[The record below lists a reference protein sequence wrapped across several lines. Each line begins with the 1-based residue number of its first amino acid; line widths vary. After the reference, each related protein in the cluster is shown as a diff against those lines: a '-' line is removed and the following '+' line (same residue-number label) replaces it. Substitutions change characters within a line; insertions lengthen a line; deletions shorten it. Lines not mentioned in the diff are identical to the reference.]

1 MHGNDALS
9 ELGAGLF
16 ADMPELTTVVAHHSG
31 LEALPADLFKNC
43 VKLETAWLHNNAIT
57 TIDSTAFS
65 GVGASLTSLWLH
77 NNELST
83 LASGDSGVFSG
94 LEGLKELL
102 LTGNTGITKS
112 NFGCGVLCDVPETA
126 NIEVFV
132 RNINRAGATSRANSL
147 SLSLF
152 RLQDAS
158 EIMEKLYC
166 GVDCEG
172 EIGDGGWANMF
183 EGEWEV
189 NDSICPGREYEE
201 CVSWELNGAVGG
213 WGWGGRGASVLGVL
227 AVAVRLLV

>member
-1 MHGNDALS
+1 M
-9 ELGAGLF
+9 
-16 ADMPELTTVVAHHSG
+16 
-31 LEALPADLFKNC
+31 
-43 VKLETAWLHNNAIT
+43 
-57 TIDSTAFS
+57 
-65 GVGASLTSLWLH
+65 
-77 NNELST
+77 
-83 LASGDSGVFSG
+83 
-94 LEGLKELL
+94 
-102 LTGNTGITKS
+102 
-112 NFGCGVLCDVPETA
+112 
-126 NIEVFV
+126 
-132 RNINRAGATSRANSL
+132 
-147 SLSLF
+147 
-152 RLQDAS
+152 QDAS